1 MNQEEMQKLWIIL
14 RDAVCE
20 FPQIRDT
27 DGTMICA
34 PHPCRT
40 NLIEA
45 MTYVETFLK
54 N

>member
-1 MNQEEMQKLWIIL
+1 MNKEELQKLWIML
-14 RDAVCE
+14 RDAVSE
-20 FPQIRDT
+20 FPQIRDAK
-27 DGTMICA
+27 GTAIYA

-45 MTYVETFLK
+45 MMYVETFMK